1 MVSTVGP
8 FGVNVK
14 QSIQQE
20 VTVMKK
26 IKVQKNRN
34 YLGTLLG

>member
-1 MVSTVGP
+1 MHHRHRR
-8 FGVNVK
+8 
-14 QSIQQE
+14 QE
-20 VTVMKK
+20 VTVMKDKK